1 MLIKEEAKQAHKF
14 WHIVFPS
21 YEAAGLVSQF
31 EGQWDG
37 TGRNKNELQADDS
50 SNVWVSF
57 NHHDKVDS
65 ASYFPDIQL

>member
-1 MLIKEEAKQAHKF
+1 MLIKEEAKQVHKF
-14 WHIVFPS
+14 WHIVVFPS

-37 TGRNKNELQADDS
+37 TGGNNELQADDS

-57 NHHDKVDS
+57 SHQDKVDS